1 MTSGGVYLWHDL
13 WQVLWE
19 KRRPPVKVEL
29 AKLAL
34 PDAAATAR
42 EEQRAWS
49 VEESAAVLL
58 ASVERIF
65 TQRASEVGSLAFDK
79 LVSEAIL
86 KHKQG
91 QGRGSPLPRPLEGLP
106 QERGDLAEDR
116 GRRGRAP
123 RRVPRVSPR
132 CACPRYACSR

>member
-79 LVSEAIL
+79 APPPPPPPP
-86 KHKQG
+86 
-91 QGRGSPLPRPLEGLP
+91 SPLSTLHSLFSTLPLP
-106 QERGDLAEDR
+106 TRAISLAP
-116 GRRGRAP
+116 AP
-123 RRVPRVSPR
+123 G
-132 CACPRYACSR
+132 

>member
-79 LVSEAIL
+79 APPPP
-86 KHKQG
+86 
-91 QGRGSPLPRPLEGLP
+91 SPLSTLHSLFSTLPLP
-106 QERGDLAEDR
+106 TRAISLAP
-116 GRRGRAP
+116 AP
-123 RRVPRVSPR
+123 G
-132 CACPRYACSR
+132 

>member
-1 MTSGGVYLWHDL
+1 MASGGLYLWHDL

-79 LVSEAIL
+79 APP
-86 KHKQG
+86 
-91 QGRGSPLPRPLEGLP
+91 SPSPSLSTLHSPLSLLNPPAAHARDLPRP
-106 QERGDLAEDR
+106 
-116 GRRGRAP
+116 
-123 RRVPRVSPR
+123 
-132 CACPRYACSR
+132 CARMTMTRWTL